1 MMKKQTY
8 SRAIQHF
15 LSLLLIGALLT
26 ACTSC
31 RTTVLVRFKD
41 QDGNIIGS
49 SSQDN
54 AASTEAP
61 QPAAATEVSTAAPET
76 TTAAPTG
83 TTIAL
88 NETASTDIVDFT
100 LKDAKLSYYASSKDS
115 RLGEPIDADDGG
127 IFQAA
132 VGRVLVIL
140 TIHVKNKDRVTLN
153 VNGSG
158 WDLSF
163 KLGYKGVEYSLLGY
177 DLNSKSGGSVSLTA
191 ESKDGGSSWT
201 MHTSSNALLYSG
213 ESGTYRLVMVAGID
227 PDSLSDPFTVTV
239 NVPSST
245 GKQLF
250 TYSVG

>member
-1 MMKKQTY
+1 MKKQTY

-31 RTTVLVRFKD
+31 QTTVLVRFKD

-132 VGRVLVIL
+132 VGHVLVIL

-153 VNGSG
+153 VNDNG
-158 WDLSF
+158 WYLSEF
-163 KLGYKGVEYSLLGY
+163 KLGYKGAEYSLLGY

-191 ESKDGGSSWT
+191 EFDNDENRWT

-213 ESGTYRLVMVAGID
+213 ESGTYRLVMVAGVD

-239 NVPSST
+239 NVPSSADT
-245 GKQLF
+245 QYF